1 MSDVPVSYSEVACSP
16 EATNWKRAM
25 DEEVDSLVGNR
36 GVRDGWYHIEV
47 NSASVETTIILT
59 QIYQNRFS
67 LCILL

>member
-1 MSDVPVSYSEVACSP
+1 MG
-16 EATNWKRAM
+16 
-25 DEEVDSLVGNR
+25 EEVDSLVGNR
-36 GVRDGWYHIEV
+36 GVQIGSELDSWYHIEV